1 MMSHRYRLYPTPDQE
16 PVLER
21 HSADARYVWNLALE
35 QVNFGREQRDGKWR
49 DKEGLGPRPGPAA
62 RQRQLAEARQGTWL
76 AEGSSSVQ
84 QQALRDF
91 DRALANW
98 RGKTHRRPRWR
109 KKGEDEGF
117 CVRDVHREAPE
128 PTLGDCWCPQG
139 GYGPV
144 PPVEAPAGKDR
155 HGPGHP

>member
-84 QQALRDF
+84 QQALLDF

-117 CVRDVHREAPE
+117 YVRDVTVRRLNRRWA
-128 PTLGDCWCPQG
+128 TVKRGMSIL
-139 GYGPV
+139 
-144 PPVEAPAGKDR
+144 VERGMSILVYRAAAT
-155 HGPGHP
+155 

>member
-1 MMSHRYRLYPTPDQE
+1 MRSSEFGTQPQRPRRLSQRRRRVTMMSHRYRLYPTPDQE

-84 QQALRDF
+84 Q
-91 DRALANW
+91 
-98 RGKTHRRPRWR
+98 
-109 KKGEDEGF
+109 
-117 CVRDVHREAPE
+117 
-128 PTLGDCWCPQG
+128 
-139 GYGPV
+139 
-144 PPVEAPAGKDR
+144 
-155 HGPGHP
+155 